1 MENDIKTIQE
11 KLMNNLERLDGA
23 KDNLGE
29 EVSRSNA
36 ISQIANTYIK
46 SCNLLIRAEESQ
58 VNVRNKIDKISNEE

>member
-58 VNVRNKIDKISNEE
+58 VNVRNKISKISNEE